1 MNSNV
6 KMRPTFELCVRAWCS
21 FCSFLTFLENL
32 NFTTPNLTFALFIKN
47 MDKWKK
53 SIYNEDFVK
62 IEVLHLN
69 CVFVHGVRPVVFW
82 PMSENAQYPR
92 S

>member
-1 MNSNV
+1 M
-6 KMRPTFELCVRAWCS
+6 E
-21 FCSFLTFLENL
+21 
-32 NFTTPNLTFALFIKN
+32 
-47 MDKWKK
+47 KK
-53 SIYNEDFVK
+53 AYNAYFVK

-69 CVFVHGVRPVVFW
+69 CVFVHDVRPVVFW